1 MKPFVAAY
9 ALLAA
14 TLAGALACT
23 RPAETPTAEVAEE
36 TTAVADAA
44 AEPESLG
51 IDPAAIEAVQR
62 MTRHLGTL
70 TTFQIAA
77 RSTVE
82 EVADDGQKLQF
93 EGAVTYKVRRPDAFF
108 IDARTDRRIRE
119 FYYNGKTFTM
129 FAPRMHVFTEVEAP
143 PTILEM
149 VGVLEEKYDVHLPL
163 TDLFRWG
170 SEPDDIEAL
179 TSAQYVGPARVDGVE
194 CDHYA
199 FRQAVVDWQ
208 IWIQRGD
215 APLPRKLVITS
226 RDNPSF
232 PQYAAI
238 LDWKTDLSFDPGVF
252 NFRKPADTLKIALAE
267 VSDTTP

>member
-9 ALLAA
+9 AVLAA

-23 RPAETPTAEVAEE
+23 RPAETPTAAVTDE
-36 TTAVADAA
+36 TAAVADAA
-44 AEPESLG
+44 AEPDAG
-51 IDPAAIEAVQR
+51 VIDPATIEALQR

-70 TTFQIAA
+70 SSFEIRA
-77 RSTVE
+77 RSTIE

-143 PTILEM
+143 PTILAM

-170 SEPDDIEAL
+170 SEPDDVQAL

-194 CDHYA
+194 CDHFA
-199 FRQAVVDWQ
+199 FRQEVVDWQ

-226 RDNPSF
+226 RDNPAF
-232 PQYAAI
+232 PQYTAI
-238 LDWKTDLSFDPGVF
+238 LDWKTDATFDASVF
-252 NFRKPADTLKIALAE
+252 NFRKPADTLKIALATA
-267 VSDTTP
+267 SDTTP